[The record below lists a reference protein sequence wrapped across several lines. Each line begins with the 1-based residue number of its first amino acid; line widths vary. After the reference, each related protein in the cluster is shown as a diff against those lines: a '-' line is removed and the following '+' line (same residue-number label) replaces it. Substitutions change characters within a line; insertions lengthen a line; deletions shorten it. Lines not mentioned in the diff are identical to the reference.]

1 MKIKNIAIFSIL
13 TIALLSGCS
22 DKEKIDES
30 AIAQTEQQVQ
40 KEQKAQPT
48 IFNMTKTDGKSIKII
63 IEEGK
68 GWKFE
73 GIDENKVVL
82 LDFFGT
88 WCPPC
93 KAEIPHLNNIREK
106 LKKDF
111 EIIAIDIGPRGGGVT
126 DPTELKDFIKDFE
139 IKYPVTSGG
148 DNVKVFGAVSEL
160 NPGGSIPFMLLFNKK
175 GEYVRYYVGMK
186 PEEMLFSDIKR
197 TIEMK

>member
-13 TIALLSGCS
+13 TIALLSGCG

-30 AIAQTEQQVQ
+30 AVVQ
-40 KEQKAQPT
+40 SKPKEQKVKQEEP
-48 IFNMTKTDGKSIKII
+48 IVFNMKKSDGQAIKII
-63 IEEGK
+63 IEPNK

-73 GIDENKVVL
+73 GVDENKVIL

-106 LKKDF
+106 LQKDF
-111 EIIAIDIGPRGGGVT
+111 EIIGIDIGPRGGGVT
-126 DPTELKDFIKDFE
+126 DPSELKAFIKDFE
-139 IKYPVTSGG
+139 IKYPVTSGA

-175 GEYVRYYVGMK
+175 GEYVRYYIGMK

>member
-13 TIALLSGCS
+13 TIALLSGCG

-30 AIAQTEQQVQ
+30 AVVQ
-40 KEQKAQPT
+40 SKPKEQKVKKEEP
-48 IFNMTKTDGKSIKII
+48 IVFNMKKSDGQAIKII
-63 IEEGK
+63 IEPNK

-73 GIDENKVVL
+73 GVDENKVIL

-106 LKKDF
+106 LQKDF
-111 EIIAIDIGPRGGGVT
+111 EIIGIDIGPRGGGVT
-126 DPTELKDFIKDFE
+126 DPSELKAFIKDFE

-175 GEYVRYYVGMK
+175 GEYVRYYIGMK